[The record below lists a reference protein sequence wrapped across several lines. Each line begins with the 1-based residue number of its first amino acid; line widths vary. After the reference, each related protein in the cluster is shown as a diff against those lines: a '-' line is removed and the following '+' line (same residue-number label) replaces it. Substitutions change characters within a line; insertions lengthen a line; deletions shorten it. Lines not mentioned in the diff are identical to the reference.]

1 MTPPHP
7 RTRSIPEK
15 RYRLE
20 IEGLR
25 ALACV
30 LVVVYHVWLGRISG
44 GVDVFFFLTGF
55 LITGQLFR
63 AGQRGRIDV
72 RALWGRTI
80 TRLFPAALTVLLAVV
95 VAAAMVLPQAR
106 WFATIREVVAAT
118 LYLENWQLAAN
129 SADYFARH
137 SDASVVQ
144 HFWSLSIQGQFY
156 LVWPLL
162 VAALAYAA
170 RGRLRA
176 ALTGTLLVLTAVSLA
191 YSVWLTAAN
200 QPLAYFSALT
210 RIWEFALGGL
220 LALVV
225 DAVTLPRTLRIALGW
240 LGVAGLVACGL
251 VLQVG
256 TVFPGFAALWPVASA
271 AFVLLAGATGSPAGA
286 DRLLTARPLTWLG
299 KLSFPLYLWHWPV
312 LVLYLVYRGRTEVGL
327 LGGAFVIGL
336 SLALAVATHHLVEAP
351 VRRSQLAVRG
361 AYRFAV
367 LAMIPVLAAAGAWQI
382 AGLARSGTPAAGGLD
397 HPGAL
402 ARTPGFVYRGAADVA
417 PVPSPVELPG
427 DWAWIDDCTESP
439 RGSEL
444 LVCATT
450 PDGPPE
456 KTLVIVGDS
465 HPTQFIAAL
474 EPVAQRRNWQ
484 LVVMSRG
491 GCPFSTE
498 SEIEPD
504 DQACRDWN
512 AAAADEILDL
522 RPDAVFTTAT
532 RDVRAGLT
540 ERTPPGFVAQWR
552 KIEAAGIPVLAVRD
566 NPRYD
571 YAPSECVE
579 LRGADAP
586 ECNPPRADFYAD
598 EPPWLFLDDVPPNVS
613 FLDFSDYYC
622 DEAVCPPV
630 IGNVLVYLDDNHVGA
645 TYLGTMDTIVEQ
657 AIDDALGP
665 PDPEPPAPA

>member
-1 MTPPHP
+1 MTSTPPP
-7 RTRSIPEK
+7 TRFRP
-15 RYRLE
+15 E

-63 AGQRGRIDV
+63 AGLRGRIEF
-72 RALWGRTI
+72 RTFWARMI
-80 TRLFPAALTVLLAVV
+80 TRLFPATLTVLLVVV
-95 VAAAMVLPQAR
+95 VAGALVLPQAR
-106 WFATIREVVAAT
+106 WFGTVREVFAAA

-129 SADYFARH
+129 ATDYFAQH
-137 SDASVVQ
+137 SDASLVQ

-162 VAALAYAA
+162 VAAVAVAA
-170 RGRLRA
+170 RKRLRL
-176 ALTGTLLVLTAVSLA
+176 ALAGTLAVLAAGSLA
-191 YSVWLTAAN
+191 YSVWLTAEN
-200 QPLAYFSALT
+200 QPLAYFTALT

-220 LALVV
+220 LALTI
-225 DAVTLPRTLRIALGW
+225 DTLTLPRVLRVVFGW
-240 LGVAGLVACGL
+240 VGVAGLVACGL

-256 TVFPGFAALWPVASA
+256 TVFPGYVALWPVVSA
-271 AFVLLAGATGSPAGA
+271 ALVLLGGTTGSPVAA
-286 DRLLTARPLTWLG
+286 DRLLTTRPLAYVG
-299 KLSFPLYLWHWPV
+299 KLSFSLYLWHWPV

-327 LGGAFVIGL
+327 LGGAVVI
-336 SLALAVATHHLVEAP
+336 AVAVALSIATYHLIENP
-351 VRRSQLAVRG
+351 VRRSRIAVRTRWS

-367 LAMIPVLAAAGAWQI
+367 LAMIPVLVAAGTWQV
-382 AGLARSGTPAAGGLD
+382 AGLARSTATVAGGRD

-402 ARTPGFVYRGAADVA
+402 ARTPGFVYQGAADVA
-417 PVPSPVELPG
+417 PVPSPVALPD
-427 DWAWIDDCTESP
+427 DWAWIDNCAESP
-439 RGSEL
+439 RGAEL
-444 LVCATT
+444 QVCTTT

-474 EPVAQRRNWQ
+474 EPVAHRRDWQ
-484 LVVMSRG
+484 LVIMSRG
-491 GCPFSTE
+491 SCPFSTE
-498 SEIEPD
+498 SEIDPD

-522 RPDAVFTTAT
+522 RPDAVFTAAT
-532 RDVRAGLT
+532 RDVRVGLT
-540 ERTPPGFVAQWR
+540 ERTPPGYVEQWR
-552 KIEAAGIPVLAVRD
+552 KIDSAGIPVLAVRD

-571 YAPSECVE
+571 YAPSECAE

-586 ECNPPRADFYAD
+586 ECNPSRADFYPD
-598 EPPWLFLDDVPPNVS
+598 EPPYDFLDDVPPNVS

-645 TYLGTMDTIVEQ
+645 TYLSTMDTIVEQ
-657 AIDDALGP
+657 AIDAALGL

>member
-1 MTPPHP
+1 MTSPDLPA
-7 RTRSIPEK
+7 RFRPEV
-15 RYRLE
+15 
-20 IEGLR
+20 EGLR

-63 AGQRGRIDV
+63 AGLRGRIEI
-72 RALWGRTI
+72 RALWRRAI
-80 TRLFPAALTVLLAVV
+80 TRLFPAALAVLLVV
-95 VAAAMVLPQAR
+95 IAAAALVLPQSR
-106 WFATIREVVAAT
+106 WFPTIREVFAAA

-129 SADYFARH
+129 ATDYFARH

-162 VAALAYAA
+162 VAAVAYAA
-170 RGRLRA
+170 RGRLRR
-176 ALTGTLLVLTAVSLA
+176 ALTGVLLAVTAGSLA
-191 YSVWLTAAN
+191 YSVWLTAAD
-200 QPLAYFSALT
+200 QPVAYFSALT

-220 LALVV
+220 LALAI
-225 DAVTLPRTLRIALGW
+225 DAIALPRPLRIAAGW

-256 TVFPGFAALWPVASA
+256 TVFPGVAALWPVAA
-271 AFVLLAGATGSPAGA
+271 AALVLLAGTTGSPAGA

-299 KLSFPLYLWHWPV
+299 RMSFPLYLWHWPV
-312 LVLYLVYRGRTEVGL
+312 LVLYLVYRGRSEAGP
-327 LGGAFVIGL
+327 LGGAFVVGL
-336 SLALAVATHHLVEAP
+336 SLALAVVTHHLVEAP
-351 VRRSQLAVRG
+351 VRRSPLADRG

-367 LAMIPVLAAAGAWQI
+367 LAMIPVFAAAGAWQI
-382 AGLARSGTPAAGGLD
+382 TGLARSGAPAAGGLD

-402 ARTPGFVYRGAADVA
+402 ARTPGFVYRGAAGVA
-417 PVPSPVELPG
+417 PVPSPLELPR
-427 DWAWIDDCTESP
+427 DWAWIDHCASSP
-439 RGSEL
+439 RGGEL
-444 LVCATT
+444 QVCTST

-456 KTLVIVGDS
+456 KTLVVVGDS
-465 HPTQFIAAL
+465 HPTQFVAAL

-498 SEIEPD
+498 SEIDPD
-504 DQACRDWN
+504 DQVCRDWN

-532 RDVRAGLT
+532 RNVRAGLT
-540 ERTPPGFVAQWR
+540 EWTPPGFVAQWR
-552 KIEAAGIPVLAVRD
+552 KISAAGIPVLAVRD

-571 YAPSECVE
+571 YAPSECAE

-586 ECNPPRADFYAD
+586 ECNPPRAEFYAD
-598 EPPWLFLDDVPPNVS
+598 DPPWLFLDDVPPDVK
-613 FLDFSDYYC
+613 FVDFSDYYC
-622 DEAVCPPV
+622 DRAVCPPV

-645 TYLGTMDTIVEQ
+645 TYLRTMDTIVEQ
-657 AIDDALGP
+657 AIDAALGP